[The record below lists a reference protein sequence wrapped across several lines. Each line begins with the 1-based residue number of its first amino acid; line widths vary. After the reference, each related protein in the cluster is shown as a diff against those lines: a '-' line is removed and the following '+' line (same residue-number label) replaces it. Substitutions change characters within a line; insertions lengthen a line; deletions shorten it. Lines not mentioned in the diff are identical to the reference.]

1 VKIRNL
7 KHEPIGYLPPVVE
20 ETDLAV
26 HLGITPRSMRSL
38 RKSGRGPV
46 YVQAGRNFVYLK
58 DAVLTWLETGNA
70 EVEGE

>member
-26 HLGITPRSMRSL
+26 HLGITPRSMRTL